1 MDNFINGKKYTQL
14 FNHVKTMDV
23 RRKRDMFKYIR
34 TTEEN
39 NLFFPHVGCMFEE
52 VCVHYIMKKANS
64 GKQN

>member
-1 MDNFINGKKYTQL
+1 
-14 FNHVKTMDV
+14 MDV